1 MIDIEGRGG
10 GYCSV
15 HCYFI
20 FSKGKRGGVVLLV
33 PKRGD
38 DYVFICIHIK
48 QSNSFMLKLWK
59 AFIMC
64 IDIVLFVRMK
74 HIKQKCYMNTCMRLK
89 YILIEKLKGKQ

>member
-1 MIDIEGRGG
+1 MIDIEGRG

-20 FSKGKRGGVVLLV
+20 FSKGKRAGVVLLV

-48 QSNSFMLKLWK
+48 QSNSVNVNVETLESFYYL
-59 AFIMC
+59 
-64 IDIVLFVRMK
+64 
-74 HIKQKCYMNTCMRLK
+74 Y
-89 YILIEKLKGKQ
+89 

>member
-1 MIDIEGRGG
+1 MIDIEGG

-20 FSKGKRGGVVLLV
+20 FSKGKRAGVVLLV